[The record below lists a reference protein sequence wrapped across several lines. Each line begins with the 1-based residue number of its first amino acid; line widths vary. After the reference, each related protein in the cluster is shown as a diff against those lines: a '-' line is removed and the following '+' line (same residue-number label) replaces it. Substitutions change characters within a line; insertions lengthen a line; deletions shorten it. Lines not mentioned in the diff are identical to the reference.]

1 VDDIWTILLIAAVAI
16 AVFLLVRWLAT
27 RQAAAAAARR
37 RQAGPGR
44 PRT

>member
-27 RQAAAAAARR
+27 RQAASAAARR
-37 RQAGPGR
+37 RQAGRSRPG
-44 PRT
+44 T